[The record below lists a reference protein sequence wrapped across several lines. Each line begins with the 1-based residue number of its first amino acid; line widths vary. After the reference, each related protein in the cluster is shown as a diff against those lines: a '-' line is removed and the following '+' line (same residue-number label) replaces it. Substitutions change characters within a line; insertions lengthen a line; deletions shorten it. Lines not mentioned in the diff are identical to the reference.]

1 MEVLYYA
8 VIALAWTVGGFI
20 SGVTSMGCSLIA
32 MPVLTLVMSPD
43 RAILISCVCGGVI
56 PALLV
61 PLHHRGIILRELLLL
76 LGASL
81 PGSAA
86 GVLIFEQ
93 VPAAWLNIALGFALA
108 GFVIWQAHG
117 TGVGLRLRRY
127 GPASLLAGFLGGA
140 ANALTGM
147 PGSVLGVYATLRTWS
162 KENML
167 SMQSA
172 FFALSALL
180 TISIQWSRGLYSP
193 SILFDIACSLPGAAL
208 GILASIPAQRLINRR
223 SCRRLLLVLL
233 GLSAVTL
240 FCRGMAM
247 R

>member
-8 VIALAWTVGGFI
+8 VIGAGLDGGGFI

-61 PLHHRGIILRELLLL
+61 PLHHRGIILMKLLLL

-117 TGVGLRLRRY
+117 AGVGLRLRRY
-127 GPASLLAGFLGGA
+127 GPASLLAGFLGRGGQRA
-140 ANALTGM
+140 DRHARF
-147 PGSVLGVYATLRTWS
+147 VLASYATLRTWS

-208 GILASIPAQRLINRR
+208 GILASIPAQRL
-223 SCRRLLLVLL
+223 
-233 GLSAVTL
+233 
-240 FCRGMAM
+240 
-247 R
+247 

>member
-1 MEVLYYA
+1 
-8 VIALAWTVGGFI
+8 
-20 SGVTSMGCSLIA
+20 
-32 MPVLTLVMSPD
+32 
-43 RAILISCVCGGVI
+43 
-56 PALLV
+56 
-61 PLHHRGIILRELLLL
+61 
-76 LGASL
+76 
-81 PGSAA
+81 
-86 GVLIFEQ
+86 
-93 VPAAWLNIALGFALA
+93 
-108 GFVIWQAHG
+108 
-117 TGVGLRLRRY
+117 
-127 GPASLLAGFLGGA
+127 
-140 ANALTGM
+140 M

-208 GILASIPAQRLINRR
+208 GNLASIPAQRLINRR